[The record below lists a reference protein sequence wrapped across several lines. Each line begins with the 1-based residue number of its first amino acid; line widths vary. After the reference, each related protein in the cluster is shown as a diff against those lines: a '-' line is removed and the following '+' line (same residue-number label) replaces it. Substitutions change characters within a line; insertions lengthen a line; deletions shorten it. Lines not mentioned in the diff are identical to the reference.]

1 MSALEA
7 VLCIFLIVC
16 ALSVCIARNLFVA
29 VIIQMAYSM
38 VMSIIWIILQSPDL
52 AITEAAVGAGITG
65 LLFLITLRKIN
76 AIGEEKEDGEDE

>member
-1 MSALEA
+1 MTVLEA
-7 VLCIFLIVC
+7 MLCGFLIIC
-16 ALSVCIARNLFVA
+16 AISVCLAKNLLVA

-65 LLFLITLRKIN
+65 LLFLITLRKIG
-76 AIGEEKEDGEDE
+76 IMGKEDHEKDE